1 MTDLVVSEHDV
12 QSNVCWLLCQGQW
25 QKQGQD
31 IYTLKEVTELSK
43 MIVREETTFH
53 IEIMSKRKNERG
65 PSEVVV
71 WPKTFNSWILK
82 QDVYLYSLKA

>member
-1 MTDLVVSEHDV
+1 M
-12 QSNVCWLLCQGQW
+12 
-25 QKQGQD
+25 
-31 IYTLKEVTELSK
+31 TELSK

-65 PSEVVV
+65 PGEVVV